1 MDDTLTGSIG
11 RRGLLTGS
19 ASLAA
24 IALTHKPPRL
34 RKARNPNVASGNRI
48 RRTHW
53 SGLARGHAGRTC
65 ATGRAATKLVKNT
78 PPQSSTGSST

>member
-24 IALTHKPPRL
+24 IALTPQT
-34 RKARNPNVASGNRI
+34 ASAAGPGVPS
-48 RRTHW
+48 RR
-53 SGLARGHAGRTC
+53 
-65 ATGRAATKLVKNT
+65 
-78 PPQSSTGSST
+78 